1 MTTNKYTT
9 PDCISQRLVR
19 NVIRIRTLQ
28 NVQHLVVNMS
38 IRSER
43 VKHVQVVVLSTR
55 AASATSSLLNQQTS
69 CRYVPL
75 YISTHHLAH
84 RMKTQVP
91 VARQTTRSHPRQI
104 QRSASD
110 VANATLNSEEKEYF
124 SAYSLIASTPRSIA
138 LRTGST

>member
-1 MTTNKYTT
+1 M
-9 PDCISQRLVR
+9 
-19 NVIRIRTLQ
+19 IRIRTLQ

-69 CRYVPL
+69 CRHVPL

-84 RMKTQVP
+84 RMKTQFP
-91 VARQTTRSHPRQI
+91 VARQTTRTIGTTVGREI
-104 QRSASD
+104 G
-110 VANATLNSEEKEYF
+110 
-124 SAYSLIASTPRSIA
+124 
-138 LRTGST
+138 RTVVRGLLGGLFGKR